1 MWSIFRANNR
11 TEFRMSDITVQD
23 LKQTLARVLA
33 RVGLGEW
40 FTVLRHG
47 KPVARLLPPA
57 EPGVH
62 SGDRF
67 GSEHRIQSAGKRLS
81 RGAFLAVLAEDRRE
95 TRE

>member
-1 MWSIFRANNR
+1 METIFRSDFR
-11 TEFRMSDITVQD
+11 TELGMSDITVQD

-47 KPVARLLPPA
+47 KPVARLLPPE

-62 SGDRF
+62 VGDRF
-67 GSEHRIQSAGKRLS
+67 GTAHRIRSAGKRLS
-81 RGAFLAVLAEDRRE
+81 RSAFLDVLAEDRRE
-95 TRE
+95 VRE